1 MIFIKLGALLSYT
14 ILAFGFYKAGFG
26 LYLAVTVVDHQFA
39 ARRYLAADT
48 TGEAINQGLMYVLG
62 AVVLG
67 LLVQIA
73 RGISDLGAEY
83 AEYDD
88 EE

>member
-1 MIFIKLGALLSYT
+1 MFFRGLGSLLSYA
-14 ILAFGFYKAGFG
+14 ILALGCYKAGFG
-26 LYLAVTVVDHQFA
+26 IYLAMTVSDPQFA

-48 TGEAINQGLMYVLG
+48 TGEAINMGLTYILG

-73 RGISDLGAEY
+73 HGVSNWGAEY
-83 AEYDD
+83 ED